1 MAARV
6 PSGEARRSASGAP
19 VRRQVTI
26 VRIYL
31 DGVYGI
37 GKSTTGR
44 VMASAASGGSPT
56 LYFPEPMAYW
66 RTLFEADVISG
77 IYDTQNRKQQGDLAA
92 DDAASI
98 TAHYQSRFTTPYLIL
113 HDHTFGLFGGDSL
126 QRGTR
131 PDLTVVFDR
140 HPVASAVCFPAAR
153 YLIGDM
159 SMCALIAMV
168 ATLPREPQGGNIVVT
183 TLNVDEHVRRLRT
196 RARIGEQI
204 DMKLIATLRNV
215 YSMLAN
221 TSNFLR
227 SGRVWRDG
235 WGELPLSCET
245 YKHRATQMDA
255 FQERESPELS
265 DTLFAMFKTP
275 ELLDDRGVILEVHA
289 WALDALMLKLRNL
302 SVFCADLSGTPRQ
315 CATTVESLIPLM
327 SSTLSDSESASS
339 LERAAR
345 IFNAEMGV

>member
-1 MAARV
+1 MAACV
-6 PSGEARRSASGAP
+6 PPGEAPRSASETP
-19 VRRQVTI
+19 TRRQVTI

-66 RTLFEADVISG
+66 RTLFETDVISG
-77 IYDTQNRKQQGDLAA
+77 IYDTQNRKQQGNLAV
-92 DDAASI
+92 DDAALI

-113 HDHTFGLFGGDSL
+113 HDHTCTLFGGNSL
-126 QRGTR
+126 QRGTQ
-131 PDLTVVFDR
+131 PDLTLVFDR
-140 HPVASAVCFPAAR
+140 HPVASTVCFPAAR
-153 YLIGDM
+153 YLLGDM
-159 SMCALIAMV
+159 SMCALMAMV

-183 TLNVDEHVRRLRT
+183 TLNVEEHIRRLRT

-204 DMKLIATLRNV
+204 DITLIATLRNV
-215 YSMLAN
+215 YFMLVN
-221 TSNFLR
+221 TCHFLR

-235 WGELPLSCET
+235 WGELPTSCGA

-255 FQERESPELS
+255 FQERVSPELG
-265 DTLFAMFKTP
+265 DTLFALFKTQ

-302 SVFCADLSGTPRQ
+302 NVFSADLSGTPRQ
-315 CATTVESLIPLM
+315 CAAVVESLLPLM
-327 SSTLSDSESASS
+327 SSTLSDFDSASA

-345 IFNAEMGV
+345 TFNAEMGV